1 MSVLVG
7 LADYHTIPL
16 GEWRV
21 LALAGHWNPKLQDQ
35 VLSLV
40 RAQAPARH
48 PQTLEVNE
56 VAAGV
61 EKQYY
66 LKVFHRTTLL
76 AAVKD
81 RLRPSRAFG
90 SWRQSLA
97 LSAAGFKAPLAI
109 AVGAERGW
117 CKLRREFVLTEK
129 ITGAPL
135 PELLRRD
142 AASLAAL
149 PASKRENLARF
160 ARLIRRFHDAGFVHG
175 DLVAANI
182 FVAAR
187 GASGVEFYFMD
198 NDRTHRYP
206 RWSGQNLWK
215 RNLIQLNRMPL
226 AGISL
231 QDRMRFMRAYLD
243 VERLSV
249 ADRAL
254 ARWLEARTRKRRK
267 ECDGADPNLSFRR
280 LMRWAPEMAGA
291 KDR

>member
-1 MSVLVG
+1 M
-7 LADYHTIPL
+7 
-16 GEWRV
+16 
-21 LALAGHWNPKLQDQ
+21 KDQ
-35 VLSLV
+35 
-40 RAQAPARH
+40 
-48 PQTLEVNE
+48 
-56 VAAGV
+56 
-61 EKQYY
+61 
-66 LKVFHRTTLL
+66 
-76 AAVKD
+76 
-81 RLRPSRAFG
+81 LRPSRAFG
-90 SWRQSLA
+90 SWRQSLG

-117 CKLRREFVLTEK
+117 RKLRREFVLTEK

-142 AASLAAL
+142 AAALAAT
-149 PASKRENLARF
+149 PASKREKLARL

-182 FVAAR
+182 FVVA
-187 GASGVEFYFMD
+187 GGTSGVEFYFMD

-206 RWSGQNLWK
+206 RWSRQTLWK

-231 QDRMRFMRAYLD
+231 QDRMRFMLAYLE
-243 VERLSV
+243 VERLSA

-254 ARWLEARTRKRRK
+254 ACWLEARTRKRRK
-267 ECDGADPNLSFRR
+267 ECDGADPSLSFRR
-280 LMRWAPEMAGA
+280 LMRWEPGTASS